1 MLGVLITIIV
11 ASSSSSSDDD
21 VASKLVS
28 FVIICRINNVSLF
41 FMLFIYI
48 FYTIQ
53 KRLCE
58 YKCQNLVQ

>member
-11 ASSSSSSDDD
+11 ASSSSDDDD